1 MLKRDFVFCSF
12 VISVFMR
19 TTSRFA
25 LFRKVIKV
33 KAKRCAKIV
42 HISIV
47 DILLYLWQNYTFFP
61 TRQTFCKV
69 FYIYVPLFPQP
80 KPFYFSTSSSQICGF
95 AVFLPKDT

>member
-1 MLKRDFVFCSF
+1 MSGILYFVSLLFLFLCVQRPASLCSG
-12 VISVFMR
+12 
-19 TTSRFA
+19 
-25 LFRKVIKV
+25 KVIKV

-42 HISIV
+42 HISII

>member
-19 TTSRFA
+19 SG
-25 LFRKVIKV
+25 KVIKV